1 MIIFKKVRMQN
12 FFSVGNV
19 PVEINLNTH
28 RKTLVIGKNG
38 ASKSSCMLD
47 SIVFALYGKPFRKT
61 NKPNIVNSINKSGL
75 LVELEFSIG
84 SREYKIVRGIKPGI
98 FEIYQNGILL
108 NQDAKSK
115 DYQEYL
121 EKYILKTNYKSFIN
135 VVILGSARYTPFMS
149 MSASDRRVI
158 IEELLDI
165 QIFSTMNV
173 LVKDKISKL
182 KEEISQQN
190 YNVDLTNEKISL
202 QKQNIQEHKKNT
214 KEQIKQKRLEIDKS
228 NEQIE
233 KSQKDIELIQKHIEV
248 LENKI
253 KDKISVETKRN
264 KMISI
269 ESKIETNLN
278 KLKKDSEFYENND
291 SCPTCRQPIDQE
303 HKSKQIQNN
312 TDKLS
317 ELNSGLE
324 KLSNDVQ
331 NLESRLLEIKKI
343 NKHIQEHQS
352 EIVRINASIIA
363 IQNYIKKELDQINE
377 ISEVFENIEENND
390 RLNSLFEELSL
401 YEKTKNELNENKKY
415 YDFSSVLL
423 KDGGIKTRIIKQYL
437 PIMNK
442 LINTYLSK
450 LNFFVNFNI
459 NENFEEVIKSRYRD
473 EFKYENFS
481 EGEKLRIDLSILF
494 AFRQVAKM
502 KNSVN
507 TNLLIMDEILD
518 GSLDLEGA
526 DQFFDLIDSLDTN
539 TNIVVISH
547 RGDQIGDKF
556 DRTLKFEK
564 KKNFTRMQ
572 ELG

>member
-1 MIIFKKVRMQN
+1 MIIFKKVNMRN
-12 FFSVGNV
+12 FFSVGNT
-19 PVEINLNTH
+19 PVEINLDTH
-28 RKTLVIGKNG
+28 KKTLVIGKNG

-84 SREYKIVRGIKPGI
+84 SRDYKVVRGIKPGI
-98 FEIYQNGILL
+98 FEIYQNGILV
-108 NQDAKSK
+108 NQDAKTK

-149 MSASDRRVI
+149 MSASDRRAI

-165 QIFSTMNV
+165 QIFSTMN
-173 LVKDKISKL
+173 LLLKDKVSKL
-182 KEEISQQN
+182 KEELLTQN
-190 YNVDLTNEKISL
+190 YNISLTKEKIEL
-202 QKQNIQEHKKNT
+202 QKQNIQEHKDKT
-214 KEQIKQKRLEIDKS
+214 KEQIKQKLEEIDKS
-228 NEQIE
+228 NLQIE
-233 KSQKDIELIQKHIEV
+233 KSQKDIELIQKHISA

-253 KDKISVETKRN
+253 KDKTIVETKRN
-264 KMISI
+264 KLISI

-291 SCPTCRQPIDQE
+291 NCPTCKQSIDQE
-303 HKSKQIQNN
+303 HKEKQLSNN
-312 TDKLS
+312 KVKL
-317 ELNSGLE
+317 EEFNNGLE
-324 KLSNDVQ
+324 KLSSDVVS
-331 NLESRLLEIKKI
+331 LEERLLQIKAI
-343 NKHIQEHQS
+343 NNHIQEHQS

-363 IQNYIKKELDQINE
+363 IQNYIKKELEQINQ
-377 ISEVFENIEENND
+377 ISETFDGFEENNE
-390 RLNSLFEELSL
+390 RLNSLFEDLSK
-401 YEKTKNELNENKKY
+401 YEKIKEELTETKRY

-494 AFRQVAKM
+494 AFRQIAKM

-526 DQFFDLIDSLDTN
+526 DQFFDLIDSLDNN

-547 RGDQIGDKF
+547 RGDQLGDKF

-572 ELG
+572 EMR

>member
-1 MIIFKKVRMQN
+1 MITFKKVNMRN
-12 FFSVGNV
+12 FFSVGNT
-19 PVEINLNTH
+19 PVEINLDTH
-28 RKTLVIGKNG
+28 KKTLVIGKNG

-84 SREYKIVRGIKPGI
+84 SRDYKVVRGIKPGI
-98 FEIYQNGILL
+98 FEIYQNGILV
-108 NQDAKSK
+108 NQDAKTK

-149 MSASDRRVI
+149 MSASDRRAI

-165 QIFSTMNV
+165 QIFSTMN
-173 LVKDKISKL
+173 LLLKDKVSKL
-182 KEEISQQN
+182 KEELLTQN
-190 YNVDLTNEKISL
+190 YNISLTKEKIEL
-202 QKQNIQEHKKNT
+202 QKQNIQEHKDKT
-214 KEQIKQKRLEIDKS
+214 KEQIKQKLEEIDKS
-228 NEQIE
+228 NLQIE
-233 KSQKDIELIQKHIEV
+233 KSQKDIELIQKHISA

-253 KDKISVETKRN
+253 KDKTIVETKRN
-264 KMISI
+264 KLISI

-291 SCPTCRQPIDQE
+291 NCPTCKQSIDQE
-303 HKSKQIQNN
+303 HKEKQLSNN
-312 TDKLS
+312 KVKL
-317 ELNSGLE
+317 EEFNNGLE
-324 KLSNDVQ
+324 KLSSDVVS
-331 NLESRLLEIKKI
+331 LEERLLQIKAI
-343 NKHIQEHQS
+343 NNHIQEHQS

-363 IQNYIKKELDQINE
+363 IQNYIKKELEQINQ
-377 ISEVFENIEENND
+377 ISETFDGFEENNE
-390 RLNSLFEELSL
+390 RLNSLFEDLSK
-401 YEKTKNELNENKKY
+401 YEKIKEELTETKRY

-494 AFRQVAKM
+494 AFRQIAKM

-526 DQFFDLIDSLDTN
+526 DQFFDLIDSLDNN

-547 RGDQIGDKF
+547 RGDQLGDKF

-572 ELG
+572 EMR

>member
-1 MIIFKKVRMQN
+1 MIIFKKVKMVN
-12 FFSVGNV
+12 FFSVGKN
-19 PVEINLNTH
+19 PVEIILDSH
-28 RKTLVIGKNG
+28 KKTLVIGKNG

-61 NKPNIVNSINKSGL
+61 NKPNIVNSINKSNL
-75 LVELEFSIG
+75 LVELDFSIG
-84 SREYKIVRGIKPGI
+84 LRNYKVIRGIKPNV
-98 FEIYQNGILL
+98 FEIYCNDVLV

-121 EKYILKTNYKSFIN
+121 EKYILKVNYKSFIN
-135 VVILGSARYTPFMS
+135 VVILGSARYNPFMQ
-149 MSASDRRVI
+149 MPASDRRTI

-182 KEEISQQN
+182 KEELISAN
-190 YNVDLTNEKISL
+190 YRIDLANEKINL
-202 QKQNIQEHKKNT
+202 QKQNLQEHKKN
-214 KEQIKQKRLEIDKS
+214 KQEQIKHKKIEIDNS
-228 NEQIE
+228 NKQIE
-233 KSQKDIELIQKHIEV
+233 KSQKDIELIQKHIDV
-248 LENKI
+248 LQNKI
-253 KDKISVETKRN
+253 SDKISIENKKN

-278 KLKKDSEFYENND
+278 KLKKDSEFYVNND
-291 SCPTCRQPIDQE
+291 SCPTCRQSIEED
-303 HKSKQIQNN
+303 HKQKQIEHNGTKIKELQQGL
-312 TDKLS
+312 DKLS
-317 ELNSGLE
+317 VDVDILN
-324 KLSNDVQ
+324 N
-331 NLESRLLEIKKI
+331 RIIEIKKI
-343 NKHIQEHQS
+343 NDHIGEHQS
-352 EIVRINASIIA
+352 EIVRINASILA
-363 IQNYIKKELDQINE
+363 IQKYIKKEIDE
-377 ISEVFENIEENND
+377 ISKISDTFENIEENND
-390 RLNSLFEELSL
+390 KLSSLFDELKSFEEL
-401 YEKTKNELNENKKY
+401 KVNLNESKKY
-415 YDFSSVLL
+415 YDFSSVML

-437 PIMNK
+437 PVMNK

-450 LNFFVNFNI
+450 MNFFVNFNI
-459 NENFEEVIKSRYRD
+459 NENFEEVIKSRHRD

-526 DQFFDLIDSLDTN
+526 DQFFDLIDSLDNN
-539 TNIVVISH
+539 TNIIVISH
-547 RGDQIGDKF
+547 RGDQIADRF

-572 ELG
+572 ELS

>member
-1 MIIFKKVRMQN
+1 MITFSKVKMKN
-12 FFSVGNV
+12 FFSVGNT
-19 PVEINLNTH
+19 PVEIVLNSH

-61 NKPNIVNSINKSGL
+61 NKPNIINSINKSNL

-84 SREYKIVRGIKPGI
+84 TREYKVIRGIKPNV
-98 FEIYQNGILL
+98 FEIYQNGILV
-108 NQDAKSK
+108 NQDAKTK

-121 EKYILKTNYKSFIN
+121 EKYILKVNYKSFIN
-135 VVILGSARYTPFMS
+135 VVILGSARYNPFMQ
-149 MSASDRRVI
+149 MPASDRRTI

-173 LVKDKISKL
+173 LVKDKLSKIKDELSKL
-182 KEEISQQN
+182 KYSL
-190 YNVDLTNEKISL
+190 DLCKEKIDL
-202 QKQNIQEHKKNT
+202 QKQNIKEHRENT
-214 KEQIKQKRLEIDKS
+214 EEQIRLKNEEIKKS
-228 NEQIE
+228 NDQINQL
-233 KSQKDIELIQKHIEV
+233 QKNVELIQKHITA
-248 LENKI
+248 LISKI
-253 KDKISVETKRN
+253 TDETSFQSK
-264 KMISI
+264 KQKLISI
-269 ESKIETNLN
+269 ESKLETNLN
-278 KLKKDSEFYENND
+278 KIKKESEFYDKND
-291 SCPTCRQPIDQE
+291 NCPTCRQSIEKEFKDSQKE
-303 HKSKQIQNN
+303 VNDKKQNELSDGLN
-312 TDKLS
+312 KLK
-317 ELNSGLE
+317 EE
-324 KLSNDVQ
+324 KEKVQ
-331 NLESRLLEIKKI
+331 NKLDEIKLVSENI
-343 NKHIQEHQS
+343 NDHQS
-352 EIVRINASIIA
+352 EIVRINASIKA
-363 IQNYIKKELDQINE
+363 IQNYIQKELDNISSISNIVNE
-377 ISEVFENIEENND
+377 GSND
-390 RLNSLFEELSL
+390 KLNSLVEELKSL
-401 YEKTKNELNENKKY
+401 DKTKDELNDIKKY
-415 YDFSSVLL
+415 YDFSSILL

-442 LINTYLSK
+442 LINAYLSK
-450 LNFFVNFNI
+450 MNFFVNFNI

-526 DQFFDLIDSLDTN
+526 DQFFDLIDSLDHN
-539 TNIVVISH
+539 TNIIVISH

-564 KKNFTRMQ
+564 KKNFTRMV